1 MKKIDPTE
9 LATLIANIG
18 VIGGLL
24 LLVYEVRQNNELMAA
39 EARFNRTVMAIDAW
53 RFTAENPEMTEWREM
68 ERRGEELT
76 SAQVRV
82 IDSAVMAIFV
92 NIEWAFR
99 ELGEDSEEVRQ
110 VREVQRYNFEH
121 RPEYRRVWEQRRAA
135 FDPVFVE
142 WMEAH
147 VTGSPDEGAQ

>member
-1 MKKIDPTE
+1 MKKIEPAQM
-9 LATLIANIG
+9 ATLIANIG

-39 EARFNRTVMAIDAW
+39 EARFNRTLMAIDAW
-53 RFTAENPEMTEWREM
+53 RFTAEHPEITEWREM

-76 SAQVRV
+76 SAQTRV

-99 ELGEDSEEVRQ
+99 ELGVGSKEIDQ
-110 VREVQRYNFEH
+110 VREVQAYNFRS
-121 RPEYRRVWEQRRAA
+121 RPEYRRVWEDRKAA
-135 FDPVFVE
+135 FDPEFVQ
-142 WMEAH
+142 WMEEN
-147 VTGSPDEGAQ
+147 VIDP